1 MSTRKRSAEEGH
13 ILENLRHQ
21 LTESRHVAVE
31 VATLTVPQATWRRL
45 AREVGSELGRP
56 VQTSLALGVLT
67 ATIGPAPELAAERAG
82 PTPPHADDS
91 PVSTAKADLKVEHER
106 KPVRHGR
113 IRTKRT
119 VRVETERQ
127 PVEEAIP
134 YLARAVYSMLAEDAR
149 REAAG
154 EPPLYLPLAGSTQ
167 TPRGADGK
175 SPLVSDALNRR

>member
-1 MSTRKRSAEEGH
+1 MSTRKRSPEEDH
-13 ILENLRHQ
+13 ILEDLRHQ

-31 VATLTVPQATWRRL
+31 VATLTVPQVTWRRL

-67 ATIGPAPELAAERAG
+67 ATIGPAPEPTAEKGGPAPSPAG
-82 PTPPHADDS
+82 IS
-91 PVSTAKADLKVEHER
+91 PASTAKVDVKA
-106 KPVRHGR
+106 KPDREPIRRGR
-113 IRTKRT
+113 IQTKRI
-119 VRVETERQ
+119 VRVETERR

-154 EPPLYLPLAGSTQ
+154 EPPLYLPFAEEARRQ
-167 TPRGADGK
+167 READN
-175 SPLVSDALNRR
+175 SDASPPEA